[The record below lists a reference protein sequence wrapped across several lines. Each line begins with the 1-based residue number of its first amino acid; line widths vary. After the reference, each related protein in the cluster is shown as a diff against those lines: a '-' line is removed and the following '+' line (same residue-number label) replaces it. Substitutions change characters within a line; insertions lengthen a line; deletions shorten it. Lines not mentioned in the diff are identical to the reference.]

1 MLSTISGAYHGYG
14 ERIYFE
20 VSGIRIMCIEETTEA
35 LGERDY
41 SSTSAVFKDST
52 HAGV

>member
-1 MLSTISGAYHGYG
+1 
-14 ERIYFE
+14 
-20 VSGIRIMCIEETTEA
+20 MCIEETTEA
-35 LGERDY
+35 LGEIDY